1 MDGQSGYLP
10 PGLPF
15 NISRWPKECQKKLNL
30 DLIASGLIKDLY
42 ERRTNRA
49 HVLEAIERVPVDYR
63 AFFKERLNYWRDRR
77 DHRGETK

>member
-15 NISRWPKECQKKLNL
+15 NISRWPKECQEKLNL

-42 ERRTNRA
+42 
-49 HVLEAIERVPVDYR
+49 
-63 AFFKERLNYWRDRR
+63 
-77 DHRGETK
+77 